1 MKKLMSLGIA
11 VVLAASVSAEESAK
25 TAQPLKVADA
35 KKSAK
40 SFEEATGGF
49 LRKPGKKTKKIYF
62 INAQKRASD
71 ALIESARAKL
81 DNALRVEIAMTTGTF
96 DLSNPKVE
104 GELSLYIVDDEKL
117 PMSLLSPEA
126 RWGMVNVAPLA
137 KGRGEKPQFF
147 EARVRKEIARIGC
160 LTYGGI
166 GSDYKQNLLGFVKD
180 AEALDNFATDDLPV
194 DGIQRCERYLKDLGV
209 RQWVR
214 ATYRQAC
221 QQGWAPAPTNE
232 FQKAIWEKEHAIPD
246 KPMKIEFDPAAQK
259 GKVTK

>member
-1 MKKLMSLGIA
+1 MKKIMSVGVA
-11 VVLAASVSAEESAK
+11 FVLAASVIAEESAK
-25 TAQPLKVADA
+25 IAGAPKATDA
-35 KKSAK
+35 KNQVR

-49 LRKPGKKTKKIYF
+49 LKRHSKKTRKIHF

-180 AEALDNFATDDLPV
+180 AEALDNFATDDLPI

-209 RQWVR
+209 RQWSRV
-214 ATYRQAC
+214 TYRKAC

-232 FQKAIWEKEHAIPD
+232 YQKAIWDEVHTVPEKPL
-246 KPMKIEFDPAAQK
+246 KIEFDPATQK